1 MSAIVLDE
9 VDPKKR
15 RFLIAATS
23 VVGAGAGAAV
33 AVPFV
38 ASMFPSARAVAA
50 GAPVEVDLGKVEPG
64 QMLTVEYRG
73 APYWVIKRTPE
84 MIAQLAKN
92 DKFLADPNSDSSKQ
106 PEYAKNAARALKPD
120 VFVARGICTHLGCS
134 PTLRKE
140 IGAAD
145 LGGDWPGGFFCP
157 CHQSKF
163 DLSGRVFAGMPAPTN
178 LTIPPYKFLADNKL
192 LIGDDS
198 KA

>member
-15 RFLIAATS
+15 HFLIAATS
-23 VVGAGAGAAV
+23 VVGVGAGAAV
-33 AVPFV
+33 AIPFV

-106 PEYAKNAARALKPD
+106 PDYAKNSARALKPD
-120 VFVARGICTHLGCS
+120 IFVARGICTHLGCS